1 MRPTRVFICCSTEVP
16 RTGGRNGPPGHA
28 EPVLAA
34 LAQQEGLTALANVD
48 DRIPAADTRIGR
60 FPSHWVLL
68 ARNPEA
74 LALLAGRPGWRPP
87 AFRDGLRP
95 WTDDYSN
102 IIQVL
107 TRRH

>member
-1 MRPTRVFICCSTEVP
+1 
-16 RTGGRNGPPGHA
+16 
-28 EPVLAA
+28 
-34 LAQQEGLTALANVD
+34 
-48 DRIPAADTRIGR
+48 
-60 FPSHWVLL
+60 VLL

-87 AFRDGLRP
+87 AFREGVRP